1 MDESNRGKEEENA
14 IHKVGIRLGKYPKV
28 EEWINVDEKSADEQP
43 NVYVVASEVALKVY
57 LRIQFTTDRKFEQRN
72 HILSYVRDLAEK
84 LGFVDVITKVNGQKG
99 YVALGCQRL
108 QTWPATLS
116 WISTNSEWDGIC
128 RAIPGLCLFVLLKN
142 CLPPTIH
149 GFLG

>member
-14 IHKVGIRLGKYPKV
+14 IHKVGIRLGKYPMV

-72 HILSYVRDLAEK
+72 HILSWVHDLAEK
-84 LGFVDVITKVNGQKG
+84 LGIVAVITKSDNRVNGRKG

-108 QTWPATLS
+108 QTWPAILS
-116 WISTNSEWDGIC
+116 WISANS
-128 RAIPGLCLFVLLKN
+128 
-142 CLPPTIH
+142 
-149 GFLG
+149 